1 MPPSL
6 QNLQLYVSCGELWFG
21 ATPELE
27 QQILEV
33 SVVGEGGVGKSC
45 ITLRFTQNQF
55 HHYYDPTI
63 EDMHRQHVHLKED
76 GSSYRLHI
84 LDTAGEEEYMA
95 MRHGWMEHKDGL
107 LLVFSLASRE
117 SFLSLR
123 SVVDSFSLSLSLS
136 LLLSLCLSPLLSL
149 IIPIRHL
156 FLLASLFKPQTL
168 QNSQNT
174 HTRPIFNSQIDL

>member
-1 MPPSL
+1 M
-6 QNLQLYVSCGELWFG
+6 SCGELWFG

-76 GSSYRLHI
+76 GSSYRLNI

-123 SVVDSFSLSLSLS
+123 SVYLLTLSLSLS
-136 LLLSLCLSPLLSL
+136 PSLLHLESNPTFQTSTQPSKKQNRSICELHRPRGVATIIFGNKKDVIDRDPSLRQVS
-149 IIPIRHL
+149 
-156 FLLASLFKPQTL
+156 K
-168 QNSQNT
+168 
-174 HTRPIFNSQIDL
+174 